1 MGNLHRKKR
10 KERQRGRR
18 QADDAWEAADTGDL
32 EVAER
37 RMRAALKGHED
48 DPVLWNDLALVLWK
62 RGLPKDA
69 EKAFRN
75 AVLIRP
81 GYEDA
86 LMNLAALLASRGFYR
101 QALRIEE
108 ELAASGSPRR
118 EYHEKMAEEYRAQAE
133 KRSAEGDPDAGD
145 QGDD

>member
-1 MGNLHRKKR
+1 MGNLHRKKQ
-10 KERQRGRR
+10 KDRQRGRKL
-18 QADDAWEAADTGDL
+18 ADDAWEAADAGDL

-37 RMRAALKGHED
+37 RMRSALKGHED

-62 RGLPKDA
+62 RGLVKDA
-69 EKAFRN
+69 EKALRN
-75 AVLIRP
+75 AMLIRP

-108 ELAASGSPRR
+108 ELAESGSPRR
-118 EYHEKMAEEYRAQAE
+118 EYHRKMAGEYQALAE
-133 KRSAEGDPDAGD
+133 KRSAEGISDPEE
-145 QGDD
+145 QSEL

>member
-10 KERQRGRR
+10 KDRQRGRR
-18 QADDAWEAADTGDL
+18 LADDAWDAADAGDL

-62 RGLPKDA
+62 RGLVKDA

-81 GYEDA
+81 CYEDA

-108 ELAASGSPRR
+108 DLAASGSPRR
-118 EYHEKMAEEYRAQAE
+118 EYHVKMVEEYRALAE
-133 KRSAEGDPDAGD
+133 RRSAEGAPDPE
-145 QGDD
+145 